1 MPDFGETQPMLQ
13 QSEYDFNFESD
24 YESGVGASPQSVGL
38 RVRIVGYATPRWGS
52 AKSAAEADRLNFRLS
67 SRRADTV
74 RAELEK
80 ELRARLGRNIRID
93 YAVSELNPRDPE
105 GIQIG
110 SYGAGSADALAAVH
124 GDRTNNAKMSRK
136 VDVMIEKITTTYA
149 TGDVSLPPGR
159 LSGTIDSW
167 AIRVTK
173 LRVFVAAVVVGTIE
187 IALRNRY
194 TDKKMYATAAIYGG
208 GLSSDVVSLAKGIG
222 DIDNIKK
229 IFVHATKNNLMQSL
243 DDFIGRDE
251 IFFTTKKKMGF
262 SDFDGEF
269 IRVGK
274 AAASLVLK
282 AVYAYA
288 RFPFIGHSPEELVF
302 TQKFSRGWPSLESW
316 LATGRLHLRGPNPG
330 DWLEYDRTGQV
341 QNSFQK
347 RWGDS
352 LTLTF
357 DTGKWALSPSE
368 TSSLKNFVAT
378 WARRYP

>member
-1 MPDFGETQPMLQ
+1 
-13 QSEYDFNFESD
+13 
-24 YESGVGASPQSVGL
+24 
-38 RVRIVGYATPRWGS
+38 
-52 AKSAAEADRLNFRLS
+52 
-67 SRRADTV
+67 
-74 RAELEK
+74 
-80 ELRARLGRNIRID
+80 
-93 YAVSELNPRDPE
+93 
-105 GIQIG
+105 
-110 SYGAGSADALAAVH
+110 
-124 GDRTNNAKMSRK
+124 MSRK
-136 VDVMIEKITTTYA
+136 VDVMIEKITTTYV
-149 TGDVSLPPGR
+149 TGGVSLPAGR
-159 LSGTIDSW
+159 LAGRTDSW

-194 TDKKMYATAAIYGG
+194 TDKTIYATADIYGG

-222 DIDNIKK
+222 NVDNIKK
-229 IFVHATKNNLMQSL
+229 LFLHATKNNLMQSM

-274 AAASLVLK
+274 AAGSASIVKGAL
-282 AVYAYA
+282 AYA
-288 RFPFIGHSPEELVF
+288 TLPFIGHSPELFFF
-302 TQKFSRGWPSLESW
+302 TKKLSVGWPSLPSAESW
-316 LATGRLHLRGPNPG
+316 LVTGRLHLRGPDPG

-341 QNSFQK
+341 QNSFQN
-347 RWGDS
+347 RLGDS

-368 TSSLKNFVAT
+368 KSRLKDFVAT